1 MNTHTTSANMI
12 PLVMCI
18 DDDSIVLMLNE
29 FILNDQSFCEKL
41 MKFERA
47 NDALDYFDQ
56 QARLNE
62 NEQNIPKII
71 FLDINMPV
79 LDGWE
84 FLDLFTEKFPQFH
97 QLLRFVILSSSINP
111 LDLEL
116 ANNHPL
122 VIHFMAKPIGEMGIV
137 NLKKD
142 EFISAL
148 FK

>member
-1 MNTHTTSANMI
+1 MI

-29 FILNDQSFCEKL
+29 FILNDQSFCEKIL
-41 MKFERA
+41 KYDRA
-47 NDALDYFDQ
+47 DAALQYFTEQANLPELDR
-56 QARLNE
+56 A
-62 NEQNIPKII
+62 IPTII

-84 FLDLFTEKFPQFH
+84 FLDCFTRDFPQFH

-111 LDLEL
+111 LDLEM

-122 VIHFMAKPIGEMGIV
+122 VIHFMPKPIGEV
-137 NLKKD
+137 SLVQLKGH
-142 EFISAL
+142 EFISAF